1 MNLIMDI
8 NQQKLRVLLIP
19 CVIMNLICM
28 DICLSIVSS
37 DILILKYQYLS
48 IEYIYSLCLMQNWFV
63 FVPSF

>member
-8 NQQKLRVLLIP
+8 NQQKLQVLLIP
-19 CVIMNLICM
+19 CAIMNLICM

-37 DILILKYQYLS
+37 DILILKYQYLL

-63 FVPSF
+63 FVSSI